1 MIFFNAGYNLGDP
14 AQFSYMFIQNTNKN
28 KLLKMEQDYGEEYA
42 SQAKIGW
49 GMSTGF
55 AWNVAMA
62 HYQGECF

>member
-1 MIFFNAGYNLGDP
+1 MGDP

-42 SQAKIGW
+42 SQAKIGL